1 MYKPS
6 MVAHLFHS
14 LQAAPEQKQDSQ
26 SQVDDS
32 EAFIQRMA
40 YDAQRKRD
48 SSEPQ
53 SFSAEDAEAAVIARQ
68 NVERTVSHAM
78 DHATPSKAE
87 VDVYNAQ
94 VVPTTARERKRML
107 AEEVLRF
114 R

>member
-1 MYKPS
+1 M
-6 MVAHLFHS
+6 
-14 LQAAPEQKQDSQ
+14 
-26 SQVDDS
+26 DDS

-40 YDAQRKRD
+40 YDAQRQRG
-48 SSEPQ
+48 SSEPE
-53 SFSAEDAEAAVIARQ
+53 SYTAEDEAVAQAARQ

-78 DHATPSKAE
+78 DQATPSQAE